1 MVLFIKCEGTE
12 PCYLLLYPLTRFPLV
27 LKIDYDDH
35 INREKY
41 KVPMM
46 TNLVNMIVT
55 RTQRRHEAKRRVEKK
70 TNQETPLNIKCQNQ

>member
-1 MVLFIKCEGTE
+1 MVLFIKYEGTE
-12 PCYLLLYPLTRFPLV
+12 PRYLLLYPLTRFPLV
-27 LKIDYDDH
+27 LKTDSDDH

-55 RTQRRHEAKRRVEKK
+55 RTQRRHETKRGVGKK
-70 TNQETPLNIKCQNQ
+70 NNFKKHLST